1 MSSSKKSPTRVN
13 WKKMAESNYGYGWYT
28 QEQLED
34 YYDHLIGRF
43 FSIISILTDFFVAL
57 STVYCR

>member
-1 MSSSKKSPTRVN
+1 
-13 WKKMAESNYGYGWYT
+13 MAESNYGYGWYT

-34 YYDHLIGRF
+34 YYDHLIGNF
-43 FSIISILTDFFVAL
+43 FSILSILQDFFAAL